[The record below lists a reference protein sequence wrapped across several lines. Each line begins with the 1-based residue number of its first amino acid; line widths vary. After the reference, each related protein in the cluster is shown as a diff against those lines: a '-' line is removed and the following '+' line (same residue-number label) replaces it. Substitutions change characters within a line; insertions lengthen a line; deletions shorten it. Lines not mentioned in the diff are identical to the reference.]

1 MCREEE
7 SWPVANRSA
16 LMNVA
21 IIGAG
26 YVGLPT
32 GLALAYLGH
41 RITIIEKDERKL
53 ELLRAGTLPI
63 HEHGLEPLLHECA
76 DRIRLADEAS
86 GVVGDADII
95 IIAVGTPQMGNG
107 KADTQYVESAA
118 GEVAQGLQS
127 GRRYAVVVK
136 STVPVGTNRRVA
148 NVVHRVLRE
157 REAQVTVGFASNP
170 EFLREGNALR
180 DTLYPDRIVVGSESE
195 ETLEMLH
202 QLYRPLLEQ
211 TFEPPTFMPRPEG
224 FRLPPMITTDPTSAE
239 MIKYAANAFLATKI
253 SFINDIACLCER
265 IGADVSEVARGIG
278 LDARIGHRMLGAGI
292 GWGGS
297 CFPKDTAAILA
308 VASEYGE
315 AMPMILAARQVNFSQ
330 RRRAVDRLQD
340 ALKVL
345 RGQVVGVL
353 GLAFKPDTDD
363 VRDSPAMDIIRLLLE
378 RGAHV
383 RAHDPISIPSAQ
395 KELEGL
401 DVEFLTSPYAVAEG
415 ADALLIATD
424 WEEYRKLDFGKLAG
438 VMRQPILL
446 DGRNIIRPGDVREHG
461 FTYLGMGR

>member
-1 MCREEE
+1 MKQKD
-7 SWPVANRSA
+7 RSRPA
-16 LMNVA
+16 GNDQYLMNIA

-41 RITIIEKDERKL
+41 RVTIIDQDERKVN
-53 ELLRAGTLPI
+53 LLREGKSPI
-63 HEHGLEPLLHECA
+63 HEHGLEELLEMCS
-76 DRIRLADEAS
+76 DQLRLATSAPEN
-86 GVVGDADII
+86 VGDADII
-95 IIAVGTPQMGNG
+95 MIAVGTPQMNNG
-107 KADTQYVESAA
+107 KADTTYVEAAA
-118 GEVAQGLQS
+118 GQVAQGLAG
-127 GRRYAVVVK
+127 GRSYTIVVK
-136 STVPVGTNRRVA
+136 STVPVGTNRRVS
-148 NVVHRVLRE
+148 NVVNRVLRE
-157 REAQVTVGFASNP
+157 RSIQAEVSFASNP
-170 EFLREGNALR
+170 EFLREANAVR

-195 ETLEMLH
+195 SAVEALH

-211 TFEPPTFMPRPEG
+211 TFEPPRFLPRPEG
-224 FRLPPMITTDPTSAE
+224 LRLPPMITTDPTSAE

-315 AMPMILAARQVNFSQ
+315 AMPMIAAARQVNFQQ

-363 VRDSPAMDIIRLLLE
+363 VRDSPAMDIIRLLVE

-383 RAHDPISIPSAQ
+383 RATDPISIKAAEH
-395 KELEGL
+395 ELAGL
-401 DVEFLTSPYAVAEG
+401 EVEFMPTPYQVAEG

-424 WEEYRKLDFGKLAG
+424 WDEYRRLDFERLARS
-438 VMRQPILL
+438 MRRPILL
-446 DGRNIIRPGDVREHG
+446 DGRNLIRPADVRPHG

>member
-1 MCREEE
+1 
-7 SWPVANRSA
+7 
-16 LMNVA
+16 MNIA

-41 RITIIEKDERKL
+41 RVTIIDKDERKL
-53 ELLRAGTLPI
+53 DLLRAGKLPI
-63 HEHGLEPLLHECA
+63 HEHGLEELLKQCSDHVL
-76 DRIRLADEAS
+76 LASDAAAS
-86 GVVGDADII
+86 VSDADIVL
-95 IIAVGTPQMGNG
+95 IAVGTPQMGNG
-107 KADTQYVESAA
+107 KADTQYVEAAA
-118 GEVAQGLQS
+118 GEVAQGLVA
-127 GRRYAVVVK
+127 GHHYTIVVK
-136 STVPVGTNRRVA
+136 STVPVGTNRRVS
-148 NVVHRVLRE
+148 NVVNRVLRE
-157 REAQVTVGFASNP
+157 RGVQAEVGFASNP
-170 EFLREGNALR
+170 EFLREANALR
-180 DTLYPDRIVVGSESE
+180 DTLYPDRIVVGSDSESAVE
-195 ETLEMLH
+195 ALH

-211 TFEPPTFMPRPEG
+211 TFEPPSFLPRPEG
-224 FRLPPMITTDPTSAE
+224 MRLPPMITTDPTSAE
-239 MIKYAANAFLATKI
+239 MIKYAANAFLATKV

-315 AMPMILAARQVNFSQ
+315 AMPMISAARQVNFNQ

-363 VRDSPAMDIIRLLLE
+363 VRDSPAMDIIRMLVE

-383 RAHDPISIPSAQ
+383 RAHDPISIKHAQ
-395 KELEGL
+395 AELGDL
-401 DVEFLTSPYAVAEG
+401 DVEFLDSPYQVAEG

-424 WEEYRKLDFGKLAG
+424 WDEYRRLDFEKLSRT
-438 VMRQPILL
+438 MRRPILL
-446 DGRNIIRPGDVREHG
+446 DGRNLIRPTDVRVHG

>member
-1 MCREEE
+1 MK
-7 SWPVANRSA
+7 
-16 LMNVA
+16 VA

-41 RITIIEKDERKL
+41 RVTIIDKDEAKL
-53 ELLRAGTLPI
+53 AMLRRGKLPI
-63 HEHGLEPLLHECA
+63 HEHGLEELLIECSDLVELAA
-76 DRIRLADEAS
+76 DASEAGTAD
-86 GVVGDADII
+86 VV

-107 KADTQYVESAA
+107 KADTQYVEAA
-118 GEVAQGLQS
+118 AAEMAQGLQA
-127 GRRYAVVVK
+127 GRSYTIVVK
-136 STVPVGTNRRVA
+136 STVPVGTNRRVS

-157 REAQVTVGFASNP
+157 RGVEVHLGFASNP
-170 EFLREGNALR
+170 EFLREANALR

-195 ETLEMLH
+195 SAVEALH
-202 QLYRPLLEQ
+202 QLYRPILQQ
-211 TFEPPTFMPRPEG
+211 TFEPPSFMPRPEIM
-224 FRLPPMITTDPTSAE
+224 RLPPMITTDPTSAE

-278 LDARIGHRMLGAGI
+278 LDARIGQRMLGAGI

-315 AMPMILAARQVNFSQ
+315 PMPMIAAARQVNFNQ

-363 VRDSPAMDIIRLLLE
+363 VRDSPAMDIIRLLIE

-383 RAHDPISIPSAQ
+383 RAHDPIAIEHAQ
-395 KELEGL
+395 RELGDL
-401 DVEFLTSPYAVAEG
+401 DVEYLTSPYLVAEG

-424 WEEYRKLDFGKLAG
+424 WEEYRRLDFERLAKT
-438 VMRQPILL
+438 MRRPILL
-446 DGRNIIRPGDVREHG
+446 DGRNLIRPVDVRPHG